1 MPAIIFSRIYLFGA
15 VFDIFAVSEMPK
27 NPESF
32 CDLRDGTAK
41 TLFLLPSL
49 DADALVVSYKNPAT
63 SPTAAVAAAAFLT
76 LVRGLPMDEVR
87 VESHGKFFDVS
98 FCKVNGTFSIS
109 LDKCK
114 QLLSK
119 SAVLVDKMKFSVS
132 EYECLSDRILTV
144 KCSDATCF
152 DESALS
158 RIMLEYGHS
167 LPCGAVAYSLLEN
180 RVIARAKFINF
191 DSDNIVRAALSVAR
205 DSGVGTL
212 FDRLDM
218 EISDTTLS
226 VSCLGN
232 RFVVTFPSPKHFT
245 LAAPD
250 IL

>member
-1 MPAIIFSRIYLFGA
+1 MPAIIFSRIYLFGMA
-15 VFDIFAVSEMPK
+15 FDVFAVSEMPK
-27 NPESF
+27 KSESF
-32 CDLRDGTAK
+32 CDLRDGTAE

-63 SPTAAVAAAAFLT
+63 SPTAAVAAATFLT

-87 VESHGKFFDVS
+87 IESCGEFFDVS
-98 FCKVNGTFSIS
+98 FGKTDRIFGIL

-119 SAVLVDKMKFSVS
+119 TTILIDEMKFLVS
-132 EYECLSDRILTV
+132 EYECLGDRILTV

-152 DESALS
+152 DDSALS
-158 RIMLEYGHS
+158 RIMLEYGDS

-180 RVIARAKFINF
+180 RAVARARFIN
-191 DSDNIVRAALSVAR
+191 SSADNMLRAALSVAR
-205 DSGVGTL
+205 ESGVGTL

-218 EISDTTLS
+218 KISDIPIS

-232 RFVVTFPSPKHFT
+232 RFVVTFPSPRHFT